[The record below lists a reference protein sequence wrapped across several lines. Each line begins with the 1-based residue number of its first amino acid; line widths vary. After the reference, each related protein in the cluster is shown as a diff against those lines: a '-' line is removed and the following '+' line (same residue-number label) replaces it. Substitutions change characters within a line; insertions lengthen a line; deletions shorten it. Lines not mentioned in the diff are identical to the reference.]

1 METYLKTAL
10 AQLECNQ
17 KEVRLYLACYKLG
30 ASRIAELAKAAR
42 LQRSTAYVIA
52 QQLLTKQLLI
62 QDDGQYNKLFIA
74 AEPEAI
80 IRMLE
85 NKKRLLARSSIVLKD
100 HLEELQTLRQT
111 TDIVPQ
117 VRTYRG
123 TSGLLAVWHTILS
136 SKTELLIWTNQATE
150 RQLFASRQHRQ
161 FIDERIA
168 KRISS
173 RVLTIDNTEG
183 RELLTSDNA
192 SIRTTRV
199 LPLTTTFSAETYLFD
214 NKVVI
219 LDYNTEIIGIVIENS
234 LVYQAQ
240 KAIFELCWQS
250 ADTSS
255 IAP

>member
-1 METYLKTAL
+1 MEAYLKTAL
-10 AQLECNQ
+10 TQLECNQ
-17 KEVRLYLACYKLG
+17 KEIRLYLACYKLG
-30 ASRIAELAKAAR
+30 ASRIAELAKVAR

-74 AEPEAI
+74 AEPEVI

-100 HLEELQTLRQT
+100 HLEELQALRQT
-111 TDIVPQ
+111 TDILPQ

-123 TSGLLAVWHTILS
+123 TSGLLAVWQIILG
-136 SKTELLIWTNQATE
+136 SKTELLMWTNQATE
-150 RQLFASRQHRQ
+150 RQLFASRQHQQ

-168 KRISS
+168 KQLSV
-173 RVLTIDNTEG
+173 RVLTVDNAEG
-183 RELLTSDNA
+183 RELLTSDRA
-192 SIRTTRV
+192 SLRTTRL
-199 LPLTTTFSAETYLFD
+199 LPADTTFSAETYLFD

-234 LVYQAQ
+234 LIYQAQ
-240 KAIFELCWQS
+240 TAIFELCWQA
-250 ADTSS
+250 ADTSPAS
-255 IAP
+255 